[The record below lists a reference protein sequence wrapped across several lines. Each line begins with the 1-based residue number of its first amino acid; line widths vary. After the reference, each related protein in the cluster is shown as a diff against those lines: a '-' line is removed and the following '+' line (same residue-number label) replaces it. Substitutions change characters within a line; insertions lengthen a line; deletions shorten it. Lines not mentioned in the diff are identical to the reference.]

1 MRWECVNYDRRYSH
15 NLIPYCIRKCFDRIF
30 HSLMYVTLQE
40 TILLMVV
47 IWWKKKK
54 KVQSSTAHLMILLIF
69 FFCLLH
75 MHPDFQLCEG
85 VQRYLSLSLEEMKVH
100 YVKKIVF
107 RRQTKREIV
116 FSPADINNRALIKA
130 TIILIL
136 HQHSCVPVFP
146 AHSQASNKRSARQLI
161 NYTDN
166 FLLL

>member
-1 MRWECVNYDRRYSH
+1 MTESFIAWWMLRYFSWLSYDEKKSTKQYSPF
-15 NLIPYCIRKCFDRIF
+15 NWMLWRIF
-30 HSLMYVTLQE
+30 
-40 TILLMVV
+40 
-47 IWWKKKK
+47 
-54 KVQSSTAHLMILLIF
+54 F
-69 FFCLLH
+69 LLH

-85 VQRYLSLSLEEMKVH
+85 VQRYLSLSLEEVKVH
-100 YVKKIVF
+100 YFKKIVF
-107 RRQTKREIV
+107 RRQTKREII

-166 FLLL
+166 FLLC